1 MQTCR
6 QPVFGASAT
15 LRKAFGAVMNHSIEW
30 YKVTN
35 LRLKMVRFV
44 KNQCN
49 FAYCTLLKYTDVTVI
64 PSMSTRFVT
73 GIQYTSVISSRF
85 RLAFVAP
92 FCHLE
97 TFPETQNCRT
107 GSQAKPCSECSR
119 PLFKRVVSLRF
130 LVLFP
135 ASYRRHKHGTNGIVF
150 QMRLQ
155 HVDRSWQTTPGAA
168 IAGLWGG
175 RVQRKGLW
183 FSSESCERFRQ
194 KIQSTS
200 WISVKVSSILLAI
213 WLVKQS
219 QKCRKMRRGIL
230 QTVVDFCAKHGYFI
244 RQTVHMW
251 CIRSLDVS
259 EQGQNNTPC
268 FLLAKLK
275 ESASAQRNTAGF
287 SP

>member
-1 MQTCR
+1 MFLEQMNRNDGHPSPFCPFCPFCPVHFVALQMQTCR

-15 LRKAFGAVMNHSIEW
+15 LRKVFGAVMNHSIEW

-49 FAYCTLLKYTDVTVI
+49 FAYCTLSKYTDVTVI

-119 PLFKRVVSLRF
+119 PFSNGWFRSVF
-130 LVLFP
+130 LSFTRPHTV
-135 ASYRRHKHGTNGIVF
+135 GTNMAQTESFFKCVYN
-150 QMRLQ
+150 MSTEVDRRLQ
-155 HVDRSWQTTPGAA
+155 ELQ
-168 IAGLWGG
+168 
-175 RVQRKGLW
+175 
-183 FSSESCERFRQ
+183 
-194 KIQSTS
+194 
-200 WISVKVSSILLAI
+200 LLA
-213 WLVKQS
+213 
-219 QKCRKMRRGIL
+219 CEG
-230 QTVVDFCAKHGYFI
+230 
-244 RQTVHMW
+244 
-251 CIRSLDVS
+251 
-259 EQGQNNTPC
+259 QGP
-268 FLLAKLK
+268 
-275 ESASAQRNTAGF
+275 AQGF
-287 SP
+287 MIQLRELREISTEDTID